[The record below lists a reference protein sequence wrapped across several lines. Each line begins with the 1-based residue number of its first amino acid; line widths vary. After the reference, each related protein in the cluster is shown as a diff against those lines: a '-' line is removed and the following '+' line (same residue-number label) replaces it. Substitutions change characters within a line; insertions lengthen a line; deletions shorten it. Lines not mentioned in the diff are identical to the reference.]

1 MGISDEI
8 FLRSEKMSIRGF
20 SKLVVVAGLM
30 LFLCGCS
37 KPTIIGADS
46 AVYAGGKLYA
56 VSSQDLNRVYAATL
70 AALKQLEIDV
80 TEKNKDVFYA
90 KVVSK
95 VADGKTITIRMEPG
109 ADKGTELRIQTS
121 RFGNEERS
129 RVIYK
134 KIQENLGIGSK

>member
-1 MGISDEI
+1 
-8 FLRSEKMSIRGF
+8 MSIRGF
-20 SKLVVVAGLM
+20 SKLVVFAGLM
-30 LFLCGCS
+30 LILCGCS
-37 KPTIIGADS
+37 KPTIIGTDA
-46 AVYAGGKLYA
+46 AVYSGFSLHAVFGK
-56 VSSQDLNRVYAATL
+56 DLNSVYAATL
-70 AALKQLEIDV
+70 AAMKQLEIEV

-109 ADKGTELRIQTS
+109 ADKGTKLRIQTS

>member
-1 MGISDEI
+1 
-8 FLRSEKMSIRGF
+8 MSIRGF
-20 SKLVVVAGLM
+20 SKLVVFAGLM
-30 LFLCGCS
+30 LILSGCS

-46 AVYAGGKLYA
+46 AVYSSGKLYA

-70 AALKQLEIDV
+70 AAMKQLEIEV

-90 KVVSK
+90 KVVGE
-95 VADGKTITIRMEPG
+95 VADGRTITIRMEPG
-109 ADKGTELRIQTS
+109 ADKGTDLRIQTS

-134 KIQENLGIGSK
+134 KIQENLKSGSK

>member
-1 MGISDEI
+1 
-8 FLRSEKMSIRGF
+8 MSIRGF
-20 SKLVVVAGLM
+20 SKLVVFASLM
-30 LFLCGCS
+30 LILCSCS
-37 KPTIIGADS
+37 KPIIIGTDA
-46 AVYAGGKLYA
+46 AVYSGGSLYA
-56 VSSQDLNRVYAATL
+56 VSGQDLNRVYAATL
-70 AALKQLEIDV
+70 AAMKQLEIDV

-90 KVVSK
+90 KIVCK

-134 KIQENLGIGSK
+134 KIQENLGIGTK